1 MRMSISII
9 GRLGVVGNASLADV
23 SRLASVSVVSRR
35 FDSSSVRDFCSQWF
49 VNSYGREPVRVRRS
63 KWMSR
68 HRLGSVLSIRFF
80 SYVPV
85 WALGPSGSDSRLIR
99 YCTLFYSEII
109 PVGPFPPI
117 REELAGTVK
126 QMNVSHSLFR
136 LFLIR

>member
-23 SRLASVSVVSRR
+23 SRLASVSVVSLR
-35 FDSSSVRDFCSQWF
+35 FDSSSVRDFCFQWF

-136 LFLIR
+136 LFLI

>member
-1 MRMSISII
+1 M
-9 GRLGVVGNASLADV
+9 
-23 SRLASVSVVSRR
+23 ASVSVVSRR
-35 FDSSSVRDFCSQWF
+35 FDSSSVRYFFSQWF

-136 LFLIR
+136 LFLIL

>member
-1 MRMSISII
+1 MSISII

-23 SRLASVSVVSRR
+23 SRLASVSVVSLR

-68 HRLGSVLSIRFF
+68 HRLGSVHDIRFF

-126 QMNVSHSLFR
+126 QMTVSHSLFR
-136 LFLIR
+136 LFLI

>member
-1 MRMSISII
+1 MSISII

-23 SRLASVSVVSRR
+23 SRMASVSVVSEG
-35 FDSSSVRDFCSQWF
+35 FDSSSVRRLLFPEWF

-68 HRLGSVLSIRFF
+68 HRLGSVHDIRFF

-136 LFLIR
+136 LYFFD

>member
-1 MRMSISII
+1 MSISTI
-9 GRLGVVGNASLADV
+9 GRLGVVGNAKFADV
-23 SRLASVSVVSRR
+23 SRMASVSVVSLR

-136 LFLIR
+136 LFLIL

>member
-1 MRMSISII
+1 MSISII

-23 SRLASVSVVSRR
+23 SRMASVSVVSEG
-35 FDSSSVRDFCSQWF
+35 FDSSSVRRLLFPEWF
-49 VNSYGREPVRVRRS
+49 VNYYDREPVRVRRS

-85 WALGPSGSDSRLIR
+85 WALGPSGSDSRIIR

-136 LFLIR
+136 LFLIL

>member
-23 SRLASVSVVSRR
+23 SRMASVSVVSLR
-35 FDSSSVRDFCSQWF
+35 FDSSSVRTFCSQWF
-49 VNSYGREPVRVRRS
+49 VNSYGLEPVRVRRS

-99 YCTLFYSEII
+99 YCTLFYSGFMINFPEELS
-109 PVGPFPPI
+109 PPI
-117 REELAGTVK
+117 REELAGAVR
-126 QMNVSHSLFR
+126 QMTVSHSLFR
-136 LFLIR
+136 LF

>member
-9 GRLGVVGNASLADV
+9 GRLGIVGNASLADV
-23 SRLASVSVVSRR
+23 SRMASVSVVSEGS
-35 FDSSSVRDFCSQWF
+35 DSPSVRDFCSQWF

-136 LFLIR
+136 LFLIL